1 MSHLFVDFQILGSK
15 SQLEGA
21 NEGAESE
28 ELSQEQLPGRPEA
41 QDNSSQNA
49 ASILNP
55 PPSAVQLPGIPQ
67 TLRDHLLVK
76 QCQEIKARY
85 MATFHA
91 KLASVRE
98 DFQIT
103 HKQVM
108 GPHQ

>member
-1 MSHLFVDFQILGSK
+1 
-15 SQLEGA
+15 LEGA
-21 NEGAESE
+21 NKGAESE
-28 ELSQEQLPGRPEA
+28 EALQEQLPGRPEA
-41 QDNSSQNA
+41 QDNLSQNA
-49 ASILNP
+49 ASILNT
-55 PPSAVQLPGIPQ
+55 PPSAVQLTGIPQ

-103 HKQVM
+103 HKQVI